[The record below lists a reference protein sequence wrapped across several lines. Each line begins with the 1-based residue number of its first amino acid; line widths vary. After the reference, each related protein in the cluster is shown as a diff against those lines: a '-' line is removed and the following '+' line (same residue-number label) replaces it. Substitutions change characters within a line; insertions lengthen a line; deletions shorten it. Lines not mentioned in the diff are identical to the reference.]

1 MFRLSVWAIIRCVL
15 QIKLYDVHEG
25 WGGSDGGEI
34 SFVLDGVFLMYV
46 NMSCTDNRLLHDLK
60 LIRY

>member
-1 MFRLSVWAIIRCVL
+1 MFQPSVWAIIRCDL
-15 QIKLYDVHEG
+15 QIKLYVVH
-25 WGGSDGGEI
+25 GGEGGEI

-46 NMSCTDNRLLHDLK
+46 SISCTENSMLHDLK